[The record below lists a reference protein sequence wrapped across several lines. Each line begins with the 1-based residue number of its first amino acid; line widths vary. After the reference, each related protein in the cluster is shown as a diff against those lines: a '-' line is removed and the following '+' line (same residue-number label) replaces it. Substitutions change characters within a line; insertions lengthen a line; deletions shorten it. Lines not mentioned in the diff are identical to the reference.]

1 MNNLSNT
8 SIGWVLCAIM
18 NVYYAGM
25 SLPMARVNG
34 RATFAR
40 AHWPH
45 PVIYARTS
53 LSSYLSLMVTTI
65 YVTTYYRTISYSV
78 LSRMLGLYSGI
89 FFGFITYRHQNGI
102 D

>member
-1 MNNLSNT
+1 
-8 SIGWVLCAIM
+8 M

-65 YVTTYYRTISYSV
+65 YVTTYFWDNIIFGPVTNARSV
-78 LSRMLGLYSGI
+78 LWY
-89 FFGFITYRHQNGI
+89 FFRIYYLSASKWDRLNGI